1 MMRWLWLIAFLFIIP
16 LLLQTDTFAGSTN
29 SSVTVSIT
37 VVDECTV
44 TGTSTGTL
52 SVQCGQTTVQAA
64 STTEGV
70 FSYTSPTTSTATGT
84 TDQTQTVASEI
95 TMDTSNLSVAS
106 GYDNVSQ
113 QFSSQILKE
122 EEVHRGGCAK
132 GSSNNKTVGV
142 TVAW

>member
-1 MMRWLWLIAFLFIIP
+1 MLAIIP
-16 LLLQTDTFAGSTN
+16 LLQTDTFAGIS
-29 SSVTVSIT
+29 SGSVTVSVT

-70 FSYTSPTTSTATGT
+70 FSYTPATQSGT
-84 TDQTQTVASEI
+84 TTQTQTVTSEV
-95 TMDTSNLSVAS
+95 TMDTSNLSVTDK
-106 GYDNVSQ
+106 YDTVTTQ
-113 QFSSQILKE
+113 YTPQILKE
-122 EEVHRGGCAK
+122 EEVHRGRCAK
-132 GSSNNKTVGV
+132 GSSGKTVGV